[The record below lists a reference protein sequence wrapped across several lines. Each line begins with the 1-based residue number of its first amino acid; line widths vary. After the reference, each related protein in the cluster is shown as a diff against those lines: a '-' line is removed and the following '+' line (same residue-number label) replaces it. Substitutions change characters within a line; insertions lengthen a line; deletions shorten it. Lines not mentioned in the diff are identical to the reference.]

1 MTVFKYYRIIYIY
14 EKSVGVCT
22 CYPSHCLRPSRCPSL
37 SNEQRRSPRRY
48 VNLLCATI
56 VGNAVTG
63 YYTPMDIYRC
73 LIPDRDWSLRS
84 FKQSRTKRQVNALS
98 YMYPHPLDFFYHRKS
113 IWWECCKFSFL
124 FWKCKRKRIKSS
136 VIFCNSVITENKFF
150 CIQKV
155 HREKQKRSYIAVTPW

>member
-1 MTVFKYYRIIYIY
+1 MLKYIY

-56 VGNAVTG
+56 VGNAVTE

-98 YMYPHPLDFFYHRKS
+98 YMYPHPLDFCYHRKS

-136 VIFCNSVITENKFF
+136 VIFCNTVITGNKFLHSE
-150 CIQKV
+150 ISTAPKV
-155 HREKQKRSYIAVTPW
+155 HRKFTERNKKGVTLL

>member
-1 MTVFKYYRIIYIY
+1 M
-14 EKSVGVCT
+14 GVCT
-22 CYPSHCLRPSRCPSL
+22 CYPSHCLRPSHCPSL

-98 YMYPHPLDFFYHRKS
+98 YMYPHPLGFCFHRKS

-136 VIFCNSVITENKFF
+136 VIFCNTVITGNKFLHSDSSPE
-150 CIQKV
+150 V
-155 HREKQKRSYIAVTPW
+155 HREEQKRSYISVTPWFSM